1 MDIVDLIARL
11 KKGQEP
17 AYKELVFA
25 FSARLMTVAR
35 IYSKNEEDAKD
46 VLQDAF
52 VLVFKKVKNFE
63 GTEERAFYGWMKR
76 LIINLCLSRNQ
87 RKYRHLEKS
96 IETIT
101 VHHSVHPVAIS
112 NLTHEEIMALVFS
125 LPDGYRQVFALYAI
139 EGYSHREIAEQLSIG
154 EGSSR
159 SQYSRARKILQS
171 KFENLFKVMTA

>member
-1 MDIVDLIARL
+1 MDIISLIARL

-52 VLVFKKVKNFE
+52 ILVFKKVKSFE
-63 GTEERAFYGWMKR
+63 GTEERAFYGWMKK

-87 RKYRHLEKS
+87 RKFRHLEKS
-96 IETIT
+96 LETIK
-101 VHHSVHPVAIS
+101 VEQSVHSAAIS
-112 NLTHEEIMALVFS
+112 NLSHEEIMNLIFE

-139 EGYSHREIAEQLSIG
+139 EGFSHKEIAEQLTIA

-159 SQYSRARKILQS
+159 SQYSRARKILQF
-171 KFENLFKVMTA
+171 KCANLFKVMTA